1 MRNDMLMAQ
10 TLFSG
15 SHGRP
20 LRGSGDQPSQIT
32 VWGMEWRWVEAGG
45 RAAAEARPRPQ
56 GLSQDSEQREEDR
69 NLGNV

>member
-45 RAAAEARPRPQ
+45 RAAAETVQAKTPRPEP
-56 GLSQDSEQREEDR
+56 GL
-69 NLGNV
+69 